1 MFSRLSDA
9 TAHRFA
15 ANGVI
20 AEKDFEVC
28 RYGIKQLCSVLLNLV
43 TSLCIGAVLGMLW
56 ESVLFLVAYIPLRSY
71 AGGFHAKTPLRC
83 YWYSVGMLAAVLL
96 CLRFLPFSLGT
107 AALCYGCSGAL
118 LWRLAPVADRNKPLD
133 EIEIK
138 VYRRRT
144 RLVWCLESV
153 CMIVLDCL
161 QLEQAGNCILWA
173 ILALSGMLAA
183 GEIKNRFR

>member
-9 TAHRFA
+9 AAHRFA

-56 ESVLFLVAYIPLRSY
+56 ESVLFLVTYIPLRSY

-118 LWRLAPVADRNKPLD
+118 LWRLAHRNKPLD
-133 EIEIK
+133 KIEIK

-153 CMIVLDCL
+153 CMIVLYCL